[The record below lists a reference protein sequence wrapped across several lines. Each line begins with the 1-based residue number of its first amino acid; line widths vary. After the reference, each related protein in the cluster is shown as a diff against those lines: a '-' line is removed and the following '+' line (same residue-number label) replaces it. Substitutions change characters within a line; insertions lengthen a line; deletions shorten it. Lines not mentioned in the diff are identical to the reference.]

1 MQLRTMSLSMLKENL
16 TKEQTAVFVTHKP
29 RILDLVDRIIILT
42 EQGIIADDKKEV
54 ILKQLK
60 DNEVRSNVNIV
71 QKKK

>member
-1 MQLRTMSLSMLKENL
+1 
-16 TKEQTAVFVTHKP
+16 
-29 RILDLVDRIIILT
+29 LVDRIIILT